1 MRILSFDCAERTL
14 GICLM
19 EINKSLITRDD
30 ILHGQNKIK
39 QSLDCLINYNTDKL
53 TTMLSTPHADGGKS
67 LREFVAAIVAIKQ
80 AVAALQT
87 LITRALQSVVV
98 EFANVYDLSPEGGGA
113 LRMEEIARRL
123 RMLLDGFHANVGAVD
138 GATIEAQPTI
148 VGMGGAGKVNLRAI
162 HMQAY
167 ITYYYANLGCWVKS
181 VSPKAK
187 NNIYFA
193 LGLDY
198 DTLRATHKGDNKK
211 IRKLHASKNFEYYLR
226 ITGQYARAADISNA
240 LINHAA
246 DAFMQVM
253 AICVRNRTLITGVFE

>member
-1 MRILSFDCAERTL
+1 MI
-14 GICLM
+14 
-19 EINKSLITRDD
+19 
-30 ILHGQNKIK
+30 H
-39 QSLDCLINYNTDKL
+39 
-53 TTMLSTPHADGGKS
+53 
-67 LREFVAAIVAIKQ
+67 
-80 AVAALQT
+80 
-87 LITRALQSVVV
+87 SVVV
-98 EFANVYDLSPEGGGA
+98 EFANVYDLSPEGGGV

-123 RMLLDGFHANVGAVD
+123 KQLLDGFHNNFGVVD

-167 ITYYYANLGCWVKS
+167 ITYYYANLGCWIKS

-193 LGLDY
+193 TGLDY

-211 IRKLHASKNFEYYLR
+211 IRKLHASKNFEYWLQISGQSMR
-226 ITGQYARAADISNA
+226 INDISQA
-240 LINHAA
+240 LLNHAA

-253 AICVRNRTLITGVFE
+253 AICCRNRTLITGVYE